1 MNNNIVAINIT
12 AGETLLNIQHV
23 PIILYTEDATQSV
36 DNIFDLRLDIG
47 NTFYNYIYTNFI
59 NTVSGINI
67 KRYCDININC
77 IFYNPGKN
85 SHTHVCKSLQEIH
98 PLSIDNDK
106 ELVDDFIQQILSNGN
121 GDVDEYL
128 TRFGLTIDN
137 KETIVKEFK
146 KQVI

>member
-12 AGETLLNIQHV
+12 SGETLLNIKHV
-23 PIILYTEDATQSV
+23 PIILYTEDATRSV

-59 NTVSGINI
+59 KTGDVINI

-77 IFYNPGKN
+77 IFYDAGKN
-85 SHTHVCKSLQEIH
+85 SHTHVCKPLQEIH

-106 ELVDDFIQQILSNGN
+106 ELVDDFIQQILSNGD
-121 GDVDEYL
+121 GDVDEFLAGFCL
-128 TRFGLTIDN
+128 TADN
-137 KETIVKEFK
+137 KATIIKEFK